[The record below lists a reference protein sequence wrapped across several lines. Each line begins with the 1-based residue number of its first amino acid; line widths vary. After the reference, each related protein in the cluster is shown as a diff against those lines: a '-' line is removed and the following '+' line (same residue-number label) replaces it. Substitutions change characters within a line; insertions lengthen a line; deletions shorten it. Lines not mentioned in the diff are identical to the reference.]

1 MSPLKPSL
9 LLTSL
14 LFATPALTAAQEA
27 TRAPANTA
35 VNSANGAAP
44 AAPNPQDVS
53 APRLG
58 ATLEELCQQTRLA
71 GSIESLAAIAYV
83 AEVFQDAGFD
93 VQHQPYFCYLPRQI
107 SQSLQVLVP
116 GGDWQALDLREVGY
130 PEDPRTLANHVP
142 PMHGLTGSGRA
153 EGQLWY
159 AGYGTENEFL
169 ELEKRFGREAMQ
181 GGIALIRYGALYR
194 GLKVANAE
202 SFGFAGALLYTNA
215 EDDGNGKG
223 AVLPDGPWRPASG
236 IQRGSV
242 YNADGD
248 PLTPGWP
255 ALEHA
260 NRIRPDQAAGLVHIP
275 SLPVSSGN
283 AARLLNGSERR
294 LGPLDSSARLSV
306 EQDPNLVEIQDVLGV
321 LPGSTHADEWVI
333 FGAHRDSWGYGATDN
348 GTGSTVLLETARVVG
363 KAYQEGWRP
372 ERTIIFATW
381 DAEEWGLVGS
391 TEWVEHHRTELLKN
405 AVAYVN
411 MDVAATGPNFS
422 ASCTPGLVATTSI
435 ACLSEGVKVPSR
447 LGVPG
452 GGSDHVPFLELA
464 GIEVLNFGFHGG
476 SGVYHSAMDTPYL
489 VEKFLDPEFQY
500 HKQAAELAVTI
511 VNHLSK
517 GSAQVDGRRA
527 WVQHILQA
535 LTRFPAESPEHESAK
550 LRLENA
556 TLRFALQLETELGG
570 AQDSFRFHRAFLPAA
585 GRSLLWRSEGYG
597 SAWFPQVAAALESG
611 NHAELE
617 QAVDAILA
625 GFSSLMVKPQ

>member
-9 LLTSL
+9 LVTCLLLVTS
-14 LFATPALTAAQEA
+14 AQIAAQDA
-27 TRAPANTA
+27 TRAPVTA
-35 VNSANGAAP
+35 APSHADHTRP
-44 AAPNPQDVS
+44 AAPNPKSVS
-53 APRLG
+53 AERLG
-58 ATLEELCQQTRLA
+58 ATLEELCRLPRLA
-71 GSIESLAAIAYV
+71 GSVESLAAIAYV
-83 AEVFQDAGFD
+83 ADVFQNAGFE
-93 VQHQPYFCYLPRQI
+93 VQHQPYLCYLPRQT
-107 SQSLQVLVP
+107 SQSLQMLAP
-116 GGDWQALDLREVGY
+116 GGDWQALDLREIGY
-130 PEDPRTLANHVP
+130 PEDPRTLSNHVP
-142 PMHGLTGSGRA
+142 PMHGLTGAGRA
-153 EGQLWY
+153 EGALWY
-159 AGYGTENEFL
+159 VGYGTENEFL
-169 ELEKRFGREAMQ
+169 ELEKRFGREAMK

-215 EDDGNGKG
+215 QDDGNGKG
-223 AVLPDGPWRPASG
+223 AVLPDGPWRPSSG

-242 YNADGD
+242 YNSDGD

-260 NRIRPDQAAGLVHIP
+260 NRIRPNQAAGLVHIP
-275 SLPVSSGN
+275 SLPISSGN

-294 LGPLDSSARLSV
+294 LGPLTTSARLFV

-363 KAYQEGWRP
+363 KAYQQGWRP

-391 TEWVEHHRTELLKN
+391 TEWVEHHRTELLQK

-422 ASCTPGLVATTSI
+422 ASCTPGLIATTSI
-435 ACLSEGVKVPSR
+435 ACLSEGVKVPLR

-464 GIEVLNFGFHGG
+464 GVEVLNFGFHGG
-476 SGVYHSAMDTPYL
+476 SGVYHSAMDTPFL
-489 VEKFLDPEFQY
+489 VEKFLDPKFQY
-500 HKQAAELAVTI
+500 HKQAAGLAVTI

-517 GSAQVDGRRA
+517 GSVQVDGRRA
-527 WVQHILQA
+527 WVKQILQA
-535 LTRFPAESPEHESAK
+535 LARFPVETTDQEAAK

-570 AQDSFRFHRAFLPAA
+570 AQDSFRFHRAFLPSS
-585 GRSLLWRSEGYG
+585 GRSLLWRSAGYG
-597 SAWFPQVAAALESG
+597 SAWFPEVAAALKSG
-611 NHAELE
+611 DQQQLD
-617 QAVDAILA
+617 QAVGAVLA
-625 GFSSLMVKPQ
+625 GFESLMATP

>member
-1 MSPLKPSL
+1 
-9 LLTSL
+9 
-14 LFATPALTAAQEA
+14 
-27 TRAPANTA
+27 
-35 VNSANGAAP
+35 
-44 AAPNPQDVS
+44 
-53 APRLG
+53 
-58 ATLEELCQQTRLA
+58 LA
-71 GSIESLAAIAYV
+71 GSVESLAAIAYV
-83 AEVFQDAGFD
+83 AGIFEGAGFE
-93 VQHQPYFCYLPRQI
+93 VQRQPYLCYLPRQTA
-107 SQSLQVLVP
+107 QSLQVQVP
-116 GGDWQALDLREVGY
+116 GGDWQALDLREIGY

-153 EGQLWY
+153 EGTLWY

-169 ELEKRFGREAMQ
+169 QLEKLFGREAMQ
-181 GGIALIRYGALYR
+181 GGIALIRYGSLYR

-202 SFGFAGALLYTNA
+202 DFGFAGALLYTNA
-215 EDDGNGKG
+215 DDDGNSKG
-223 AVLPDGPWRPASG
+223 AVLPDGPWRPSSG

-242 YNADGD
+242 YNSDGD

-275 SLPVSSGN
+275 SLPISSGN
-283 AARLLNGSERR
+283 AARLLNGEKRR
-294 LGPLDSSARLSV
+294 LGPLKNSARLFV

-321 LPGSTHADEWVI
+321 LEGSTHPDEWVI

-363 KAYQEGWRP
+363 EAYQKGWRP

-391 TEWVEHHRTELLKN
+391 TEWVEHHRATLLKN

-422 ASCTPGLVATTSI
+422 ASCTPGLVAATSI
-435 ACLSEGVKVPSR
+435 ACISQDIKVPSR

-464 GIEVLNFGFHGG
+464 GVEVLNFGFHGG
-476 SGVYHSAMDTPYL
+476 SGVYHSAMDTPFL
-489 VEKFLDPEFQY
+489 VEKFLDPDFQY
-500 HKQAAELAVTI
+500 HKQAAEVAVTL
-511 VNHLSK
+511 VNHLSA
-517 GSAQVDGRRA
+517 GSTLVDGRRA
-527 WVQHILQA
+527 WMQHILRA
-535 LTRFPAESPEHESAK
+535 LSRFPVDNTMQESAK

-556 TLRFALQLETELGG
+556 ALRFALQLETTDNGQ
-570 AQDSFRFHRAFLPAA
+570 ADSFLFHRAFMPSV

-597 SAWFPQVAAALESG
+597 SAWFPEVAASLKSGDGKQLE
-611 NHAELE
+611 E
-617 QAVDAILA
+617 AVGAILA
-625 GFSSLMVKPQ
+625 GFESLMTKRR